1 MENVMNEILGQRIA
15 TIRKATAKEL
25 LSENWKKN
33 DHLQVIVLA
42 NGIKL
47 YPSRDYEGNGPGGL
61 FGEYKDGRKFGI

>member
-1 MENVMNEILGQRIA
+1 MEEILGQRIVN
-15 TIRKATAKEL
+15 IRKATAKEL
-25 LSENWKKN
+25 LSEGWDKD

-47 YPSRDYEGNGPGGL
+47 YPSRDYEGNGVGAL